1 MAMDYGMHDE
11 LIKIMNKLSA
21 KDPALYNSILNKI
34 DEIVNNEFL
43 DHYKNLTAPFREFK
57 RVHITEQFVL
67 LFKVDKQNNK
77 IIFRYFDHR
86 DKIYKKK
93 YD

>member
-1 MAMDYGMHDE
+1 MDYGMHDE
-11 LIKIMNKLSA
+11 LIKIMNKLSS

-43 DHYKNLTAPFREFK
+43 DHYKNLKKPLQHFK

-67 LFKVDKQNNK
+67 IFEVDKQNNR
-77 IIFRYFDHR
+77 IVFRYFEHR
-86 DKIYKKK
+86 DKIYEKT